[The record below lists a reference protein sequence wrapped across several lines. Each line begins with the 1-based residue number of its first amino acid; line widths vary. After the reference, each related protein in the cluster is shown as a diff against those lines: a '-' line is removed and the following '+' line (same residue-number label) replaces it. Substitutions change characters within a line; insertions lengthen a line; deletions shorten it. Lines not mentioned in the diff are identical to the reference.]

1 MQPVITDKNF
11 EINYHE
17 IDFKKKGIIYYYNE
31 LL

>member
-17 IDFKKKGIIYYYNE
+17 IDFKKGIIYYYNE